1 MNSAKSITVHS
12 HEISE
17 AKDLLAL
24 LPTSTSMAWVRGG
37 DGLVGWG
44 EFDRLEVTGSD
55 RFEQIRIWWRERC
68 AHFSIQ
74 DQVKKFGT
82 GPILMVS
89 GSFEAD
95 EPSVAIIP
103 EVVVGQRNGR
113 TWLTWFGEEAA
124 PNFLKPEVVE
134 APLNLS
140 WVGGAIS
147 PTQWEANVDKAL
159 ARIHSGE
166 ISKVVLARDL
176 VAQSD
181 LPFDTRHV
189 MRKLSEKYGST
200 WIFAVDNLVGATPE
214 LLVRLNKGLI
224 TSRILAG
231 TIQRTGDDERDLAL
245 AASLARSSKDLE
257 EHEYAV
263 ESVAQTLAPF
273 CSSTNVPETPFVLH
287 LSNVMHL
294 ATDVTGVLTDSLAPA
309 DLFTVVRELHP
320 SAAVCGTPRPAAQKA
335 IREIE
340 QMSRG
345 RYAGPV
351 GWVDSKGE
359 GEIGIAL
366 RCAQINSKNPRE
378 IRLFAGCGIVQGS
391 DPAKEYG
398 ESQAK
403 LLPIREALETH

>member
-1 MNSAKSITVHS
+1 MNSPSVRTIEVSDAQN
-12 HEISE
+12 
-17 AKDLLAL
+17 LLSL
-24 LPTSTSMAWVRGG
+24 LPDSESLAWVRGG

-44 EFDRLEVTGSD
+44 EFDRLEVVGAD
-55 RFEQIRIWWRERC
+55 RFEKIRLWWREHC
-68 AHFSIQ
+68 AHFTIH
-74 DQVKKFGT
+74 DEVKKFGT
-82 GPILMVS
+82 GPLLFLS
-89 GSFEAD
+89 GTFDAD
-95 EPSVAIIP
+95 EVSVAIIP
-103 EVVVGQRNGR
+103 KVIVGQRNGR
-113 TWLTWFGEEAA
+113 TWVTWIGEANAPELTPAA
-124 PNFLKPEVVE
+124 QPE

-147 PTQWEANVDKAL
+147 PAQWEINVGKAL
-159 ARIHSGE
+159 AKIYSGE

-181 LPFDTRHV
+181 LPFDARHI
-189 MRKLSEKYGST
+189 MNKLAENYSST
-200 WIFAVDNLVGATPE
+200 WIFSVANLVGATPE
-214 LLVRLNKGLI
+214 LLVRLNKGLV

-231 TIQRTGDDERDLAL
+231 TIQRTGDDQRDLAL

-263 ESVAQTLAPF
+263 DSVAQTLAPF

-320 SAAVCGTPRPAAQKA
+320 SAAVCGTPRPAAQRVIKEVEA
-335 IREIE
+335 
-340 QMSRG
+340 MSRG

-351 GWVDSKGE
+351 GWIDSKGE

-366 RCAQINSKNPRE
+366 RCAQINSTNPRE

-391 DPAKEYG
+391 DPAKEYA

-403 LLPIREALETH
+403 LLPIREALESA

>member
-1 MNSAKSITVHS
+1 MNSTKSVAVHS

-17 AKDLLAL
+17 AKDLLSL
-24 LPTSTSMAWVRGG
+24 LPNSDSMAWVRGG

-55 RFEQIRIWWRERC
+55 RFEQIRIWWREHC
-68 AHFSIQ
+68 AHFRVH

-82 GPILMVS
+82 GPILVLS
-89 GSFEAD
+89 GSFDAD

-103 EVVVGQRNGR
+103 KVVVGQRNGR
-113 TWLTWFGEEAA
+113 TWITWFGDEATPTFA
-124 PNFLKPEVVE
+124 KPDVIE

-147 PTQWEANVDKAL
+147 PSQWEANVDKAL

-176 VAQSD
+176 IAQSD
-181 LPFDTRHV
+181 MPFDARHI
-189 MRKLSEKYGST
+189 MRKLSEKYGAT

-214 LLVRLNKGLI
+214 LLVRLNKGLV

-287 LSNVMHL
+287 LTNVMHL

-335 IREIE
+335 IKEIE

-351 GWVDSKGE
+351 GWIDSNGE

-366 RCAQINSKNPRE
+366 RCAQINPINPRE

-391 DPAKEYG
+391 DPQKEYG

-403 LLPIREALETH
+403 LLPIREALETQ

>member
-1 MNSAKSITVHS
+1 MNSPSVRTIEVSDAQ
-12 HEISE
+12 
-17 AKDLLAL
+17 DLLSL
-24 LPTSTSMAWVRGG
+24 LPDSESLAWVRGG

-44 EFDRLEVTGSD
+44 EFDRLEVVGAD
-55 RFEQIRIWWRERC
+55 RFEKIRLWWREHC
-68 AHFSIQ
+68 AHFTIH
-74 DQVKKFGT
+74 DEVKKFGT
-82 GPILMVS
+82 GPLLFLS
-89 GSFEAD
+89 GTFDAD
-95 EPSVAIIP
+95 EVSVAIIP
-103 EVVVGQRNGR
+103 KVIVGQRNGR
-113 TWLTWFGEEAA
+113 TWVTWIGEASAPELTPAA
-124 PNFLKPEVVE
+124 QPE

-147 PTQWEANVDKAL
+147 PSQWEINVGKAL
-159 ARIHSGE
+159 AKIYSGE

-181 LPFDTRHV
+181 LPFDARHI
-189 MRKLSEKYGST
+189 MNKLAENYSST
-200 WIFAVDNLVGATPE
+200 WIFSVANLVGATPE
-214 LLVRLNKGLI
+214 LLVRLNKGLV

-231 TIQRTGDDERDLAL
+231 TIQRTGDDQRDLAL

-263 ESVAQTLAPF
+263 DSVAQTLAPF

-320 SAAVCGTPRPAAQKA
+320 SAAVCGTPRPAAQRVIKEVEA
-335 IREIE
+335 
-340 QMSRG
+340 MSRG

-351 GWVDSKGE
+351 GWIDSKGE

-366 RCAQINSKNPRE
+366 RCAQINSTNPRE

-391 DPAKEYG
+391 DPAKEYA

-403 LLPIREALETH
+403 LLPIREALESA

>member
-1 MNSAKSITVHS
+1 MISTSVHTREVS
-12 HEISE
+12 D
-17 AKDLLAL
+17 AQNLLSL
-24 LPTSTSMAWVRGG
+24 LPDSSSLAWVRGG
-37 DGLVGWG
+37 DGLIGWG
-44 EFDRLEVTGSD
+44 ESDRITVKGSD
-55 RFEQIRIWWRERC
+55 RFERLRMWWRERC
-68 AHFSIQ
+68 AHFTVH
-74 DQVKKFGT
+74 DEVKKFGT
-82 GPILMVS
+82 GPILFLS
-89 GSFEAD
+89 GSFDAE
-95 EPSVAIIP
+95 EESVAIIP
-103 EVVVGQRNGR
+103 QVVVGQRNGR
-113 TWLTWFGEEAA
+113 TWITWIGEESQ
-124 PNFLKPEVVE
+124 PNLPSPTHPE

-147 PTQWEANVDKAL
+147 PSQWEINVGKAL

-181 LPFDTRHV
+181 LAFDSRHI
-189 MRKLSEKYGST
+189 MQKLSEKYSST
-200 WIFAVDNLVGATPE
+200 WIFSIANLVGATPE
-214 LLVRLNKGLI
+214 LLVRLNKGLV

-263 ESVAQTLAPF
+263 ESVAQMLAPF

-287 LSNVMHL
+287 LTNVMHL

-335 IREIE
+335 IKEFE
-340 QMSRG
+340 AMSRG

-351 GWVDSKGE
+351 GWIDAKGE
-359 GEIGIAL
+359 GELGIAL
-366 RCAQINSKNPRE
+366 RCAQINLDNPRE

-391 DPAKEYG
+391 DPTKEYA

-403 LLPIREALETH
+403 LLPIREALESQ

>member
-1 MNSAKSITVHS
+1 MNSALSVTVHS
-12 HEISE
+12 REISE
-17 AKDLLAL
+17 AKDLLSL
-24 LPTSTSMAWVRGG
+24 LPDSHSLAWVRGG
-37 DGLVGWG
+37 DGVVGWG
-44 EFDRLEVTGSD
+44 AFDRLEVTGSD
-55 RFEQIRIWWRERC
+55 RFEQIRLWWREKC
-68 AHFSIQ
+68 AHFRVH

-82 GPILMVS
+82 GPLLFLS
-89 GSFEAD
+89 GAFDSD
-95 EPSVAIIP
+95 EISIAIIP
-103 EVVVGQRNGR
+103 KIVVGQRNGR
-113 TWLTWFGEEAA
+113 TWITWFGDEEVPAF
-124 PNFLKPEVVE
+124 PKSESIQ

-147 PTQWEANVDKAL
+147 PSQWEANVNKAL

-176 VAQSD
+176 IAQSD
-181 LPFDTRHV
+181 LPFDSRHI
-189 MRKLSEKYGST
+189 MHKLREKYGST
-200 WIFAVDNLVGATPE
+200 WIFSIDNLVGATPE
-214 LLVRLNKGLI
+214 LLVRLNKGLV

-231 TIQRTGDDERDLAL
+231 TIQRTGNDERDLAL

-335 IREIE
+335 IKEIE
-340 QMSRG
+340 EMSRG

-366 RCAQINSKNPRE
+366 RCAQIASKNPRE

-403 LLPIREALETH
+403 LLPIREALETQ

>member
-1 MNSAKSITVHS
+1 MNSPSVHTIEVS
-12 HEISE
+12 D
-17 AKDLLAL
+17 AQNLLSL
-24 LPTSTSMAWVRGG
+24 LPDSQSLAWVRGG

-44 EFDRLEVTGSD
+44 EFDRLEVVGAD
-55 RFEQIRIWWRERC
+55 RFEKIRLWWREHC
-68 AHFSIQ
+68 AHFTIH
-74 DQVKKFGT
+74 DEVKKFGT
-82 GPILMVS
+82 GPLLFLS
-89 GSFEAD
+89 GTFDAD
-95 EPSVAIIP
+95 EISVAIIP
-103 EVVVGQRNGR
+103 KVIVGQRNGR
-113 TWLTWFGEEAA
+113 TWVTWIGEASAPELTPAA
-124 PNFLKPEVVE
+124 QPE

-147 PTQWEANVDKAL
+147 PSQWEINVGKAL
-159 ARIHSGE
+159 AKIYSGE

-181 LPFDTRHV
+181 LPFDARHI
-189 MRKLSEKYGST
+189 MNKLAENYSST
-200 WIFAVDNLVGATPE
+200 WIFSVANLVGATPE
-214 LLVRLNKGLI
+214 LLVRLNKGLV

-231 TIQRTGDDERDLAL
+231 TIQRTGDDQRDLAL

-263 ESVAQTLAPF
+263 DSVAQTLAPF

-320 SAAVCGTPRPAAQKA
+320 SAAVCGTPRPAAQRVIKEVEA
-335 IREIE
+335 
-340 QMSRG
+340 MSRG

-351 GWVDSKGE
+351 GWIDSKGE

-366 RCAQINSKNPRE
+366 RCAQINSTNPRE

-391 DPAKEYG
+391 DPAKEYA

-403 LLPIREALETH
+403 LLPIREALESA

>member
-1 MNSAKSITVHS
+1 MNSPSVRTIEVSDAQ
-12 HEISE
+12 
-17 AKDLLAL
+17 DLLSL
-24 LPTSTSMAWVRGG
+24 LPDSESLAWVRGG

-44 EFDRLEVTGSD
+44 EFDRLEVVGAD
-55 RFEQIRIWWRERC
+55 RFEKFRLWWREHC
-68 AHFSIQ
+68 AHFTIH
-74 DQVKKFGT
+74 DEVKKFGT
-82 GPILMVS
+82 GPLLFLS
-89 GSFEAD
+89 GTFDAD
-95 EPSVAIIP
+95 EVSVAIIP
-103 EVVVGQRNGR
+103 KVIVGQRNGR
-113 TWLTWFGEEAA
+113 TWVTWIGEASAPELTPTAQ
-124 PNFLKPEVVE
+124 PE

-147 PTQWEANVDKAL
+147 PAQWEINVGKAL
-159 ARIHSGE
+159 AKINSGE

-181 LPFDTRHV
+181 LPFDARHI
-189 MRKLSEKYGST
+189 MNKLAENYSST
-200 WIFAVDNLVGATPE
+200 WIFSVANLVGATPE
-214 LLVRLNKGLI
+214 LLVRLNKGLV

-231 TIQRTGDDERDLAL
+231 TIQRTGDDQRDLAL

-263 ESVAQTLAPF
+263 DSVAQTLAPF

-320 SAAVCGTPRPAAQKA
+320 SAAVCGTPRPAAQRVIKEVEA
-335 IREIE
+335 
-340 QMSRG
+340 MSRG

-351 GWVDSKGE
+351 GWIDSKGE

-366 RCAQINSKNPRE
+366 RCAQINSTNPRE

-391 DPAKEYG
+391 DPAKEYA

-403 LLPIREALETH
+403 LLPIREALESA

>member
-1 MNSAKSITVHS
+1 MNSPSVRTIEVSDAQN
-12 HEISE
+12 
-17 AKDLLAL
+17 LLSL
-24 LPTSTSMAWVRGG
+24 LPDSQSLAWVRGG

-44 EFDRLEVTGSD
+44 EFDRLEVVGAD
-55 RFEQIRIWWRERC
+55 RFEKIRLWWREHC
-68 AHFSIQ
+68 AHFTIH
-74 DQVKKFGT
+74 DEVKKFGT
-82 GPILMVS
+82 GPLLFLS
-89 GSFEAD
+89 GTFDAD
-95 EPSVAIIP
+95 EVSVAIIP
-103 EVVVGQRNGR
+103 RVIVGQRNGR
-113 TWLTWFGEEAA
+113 TWVTWIGEANAPELTPAA
-124 PNFLKPEVVE
+124 QPE

-147 PTQWEANVDKAL
+147 PAQWEINVGKAL
-159 ARIHSGE
+159 AKIYGGE

-181 LPFDTRHV
+181 LPFDARHI
-189 MRKLSEKYGST
+189 MNKLAENYSST
-200 WIFAVDNLVGATPE
+200 WIFSVANLVGATPE
-214 LLVRLNKGLI
+214 LLVRLNKGLV

-231 TIQRTGDDERDLAL
+231 TIQRTGDDQRDLAL

-263 ESVAQTLAPF
+263 DSVAQTLAPF

-320 SAAVCGTPRPAAQKA
+320 SAAVCGTPRPTAQRVIKEVEA
-335 IREIE
+335 
-340 QMSRG
+340 MSRG

-351 GWVDSKGE
+351 GWIDSKGE

-366 RCAQINSKNPRE
+366 RCAQINSTNPRE
-378 IRLFAGCGIVQGS
+378 IRLFAGCGIVQSS
-391 DPAKEYG
+391 DPAKEYA

-403 LLPIREALETH
+403 LLPIREALESA

>member
-1 MNSAKSITVHS
+1 MNSPSVRTIEVSDAQN
-12 HEISE
+12 
-17 AKDLLAL
+17 LLSL
-24 LPTSTSMAWVRGG
+24 LPDSQSLAWVRGG

-44 EFDRLEVTGSD
+44 EFDRLEVVGAD
-55 RFEQIRIWWRERC
+55 RFEKIRLWWREHC
-68 AHFSIQ
+68 AHFTIH
-74 DQVKKFGT
+74 DEVKKFGT
-82 GPILMVS
+82 GPLLFLS
-89 GSFEAD
+89 GTFDAD
-95 EPSVAIIP
+95 EVSVAIIP
-103 EVVVGQRNGR
+103 KVIVGQRNGR
-113 TWLTWFGEEAA
+113 TWVTWIGEASAPELTPAA
-124 PNFLKPEVVE
+124 QPE

-147 PTQWEANVDKAL
+147 PSQWEINVGKAL
-159 ARIHSGE
+159 AKIYSGE

-181 LPFDTRHV
+181 LPFDARHI
-189 MRKLSEKYGST
+189 MNKLAENYSST
-200 WIFAVDNLVGATPE
+200 WIFSVANLVGATPE
-214 LLVRLNKGLI
+214 LLVRLNKGLV

-231 TIQRTGDDERDLAL
+231 TIQRTGDDQRDLAL

-263 ESVAQTLAPF
+263 DSVAQTLAPF

-320 SAAVCGTPRPAAQKA
+320 SAAVCGTPRPAAQRA
-335 IREIE
+335 IKEVE
-340 QMSRG
+340 AMSRG

-351 GWVDSKGE
+351 GWIDSKGE

-366 RCAQINSKNPRE
+366 RCAQINSTNPRE

-391 DPAKEYG
+391 DPAKEYA

-403 LLPIREALETH
+403 LLPIREALESA

>member
-1 MNSAKSITVHS
+1 MNSPSVRTIEVSDAQ
-12 HEISE
+12 
-17 AKDLLAL
+17 DLLSL
-24 LPTSTSMAWVRGG
+24 LPDSESLAWVRGG

-44 EFDRLEVTGSD
+44 EFDRLEVVGAD
-55 RFEQIRIWWRERC
+55 RFEKIRLWWREHC
-68 AHFSIQ
+68 AHFTIH
-74 DQVKKFGT
+74 DEVKKFGT
-82 GPILMVS
+82 GPLLFLS
-89 GSFEAD
+89 GTFDAD
-95 EPSVAIIP
+95 EVSVAIIP
-103 EVVVGQRNGR
+103 KVIVGQRNGR
-113 TWLTWFGEEAA
+113 TWVTWIGEANAPELTPAA
-124 PNFLKPEVVE
+124 QPE

-147 PTQWEANVDKAL
+147 PAQWEINVGKAL
-159 ARIHSGE
+159 AKIYSGE

-181 LPFDTRHV
+181 LPFDARHI
-189 MRKLSEKYGST
+189 MNKLAENYSST
-200 WIFAVDNLVGATPE
+200 WIFSVANLVGATPE
-214 LLVRLNKGLI
+214 LLVRLNKGLV

-231 TIQRTGDDERDLAL
+231 TIQRTGDDQRDLAL

-263 ESVAQTLAPF
+263 DSVAQTLAPF

-320 SAAVCGTPRPAAQKA
+320 SAAVCGTPRPAAQRVIKEVEA
-335 IREIE
+335 
-340 QMSRG
+340 MSRG

-351 GWVDSKGE
+351 GWIDSKGE

-366 RCAQINSKNPRE
+366 RCAQINSTNPRE

-391 DPAKEYG
+391 DPAKEYA

-403 LLPIREALETH
+403 LLPIREALESS

>member
-1 MNSAKSITVHS
+1 MNSPSVHTIEVS
-12 HEISE
+12 D
-17 AKDLLAL
+17 AQNLLSL
-24 LPTSTSMAWVRGG
+24 LPDSQSLAWVRGG

-44 EFDRLEVTGSD
+44 EFDRLEVVGAD
-55 RFEQIRIWWRERC
+55 RFEKIRLWWREHC
-68 AHFSIQ
+68 AHFTIH
-74 DQVKKFGT
+74 DEVKKFGT
-82 GPILMVS
+82 GPLLFLS
-89 GSFEAD
+89 GTFDAD
-95 EPSVAIIP
+95 EVSVAIIP
-103 EVVVGQRNGR
+103 KVIVGQRNGR
-113 TWLTWFGEEAA
+113 TWVTWIGEASAPELTPAA
-124 PNFLKPEVVE
+124 QPE

-147 PTQWEANVDKAL
+147 PSQWEINVGKAL
-159 ARIHSGE
+159 AKIYSGE

-181 LPFDTRHV
+181 LPFDARHI
-189 MRKLSEKYGST
+189 MNKLAENYSST
-200 WIFAVDNLVGATPE
+200 WIFSVANLVGATPE
-214 LLVRLNKGLI
+214 LLVRLNKGLV

-231 TIQRTGDDERDLAL
+231 TIQRTGDDQRDLAL

-263 ESVAQTLAPF
+263 DSVAQTLAPF

-320 SAAVCGTPRPAAQKA
+320 SAAVCGTPRPAAQRVIKEVEA
-335 IREIE
+335 
-340 QMSRG
+340 MSRG

-351 GWVDSKGE
+351 GWIDSKGE

-366 RCAQINSKNPRE
+366 RCAQINSTNPRE

-391 DPAKEYG
+391 DPAKEYA

-403 LLPIREALETH
+403 LLPIREALESA

>member
-1 MNSAKSITVHS
+1 MNSPSVHTIEVS
-12 HEISE
+12 D
-17 AKDLLAL
+17 AQNLLSL
-24 LPTSTSMAWVRGG
+24 LPDSQSLAWIRGG

-44 EFDRLEVTGSD
+44 EFDRLEVVGAD
-55 RFEQIRIWWRERC
+55 RFEKIRLWWREHC
-68 AHFSIQ
+68 AHFTIH
-74 DQVKKFGT
+74 DEVKKFGT
-82 GPILMVS
+82 GPLLFLS
-89 GSFEAD
+89 GTFDAD
-95 EPSVAIIP
+95 EISVAIIP
-103 EVVVGQRNGR
+103 KVIVGQRNGR
-113 TWLTWFGEEAA
+113 TWVTWIGEASAPELTPAA
-124 PNFLKPEVVE
+124 QPE

-147 PTQWEANVDKAL
+147 PSQWEINVGKAL
-159 ARIHSGE
+159 AKIYSGE

-181 LPFDTRHV
+181 LPFDARHI
-189 MRKLSEKYGST
+189 MNKLAENYSST
-200 WIFAVDNLVGATPE
+200 WIFSVANLVGATPE
-214 LLVRLNKGLI
+214 LLVRLNKGLV

-231 TIQRTGDDERDLAL
+231 TIQRTGDDQRDLAL

-263 ESVAQTLAPF
+263 DSVAQTLAPF

-320 SAAVCGTPRPAAQKA
+320 SAAVCGTPRPAAQRVIKEVEA
-335 IREIE
+335 
-340 QMSRG
+340 MSRG

-351 GWVDSKGE
+351 GWIDSKGE

-366 RCAQINSKNPRE
+366 RCAQINSTNPRE

-391 DPAKEYG
+391 DPAKEYA

-403 LLPIREALETH
+403 LLPIREALESA

>member
-1 MNSAKSITVHS
+1 MNSPSVRTIEVSDAQN
-12 HEISE
+12 
-17 AKDLLAL
+17 LLSL
-24 LPTSTSMAWVRGG
+24 LPDSQSLAWVRGG

-44 EFDRLEVTGSD
+44 EFDRLEVVGAD
-55 RFEQIRIWWRERC
+55 RFEKIRLWWREHC
-68 AHFSIQ
+68 AHFTIH
-74 DQVKKFGT
+74 DEVKKFGT
-82 GPILMVS
+82 GPLLFLS
-89 GSFEAD
+89 GTFDAD
-95 EPSVAIIP
+95 EVSVAIIP
-103 EVVVGQRNGR
+103 RVTVGQRNGR
-113 TWLTWFGEEAA
+113 TWVTWIGEANAPELTPAA
-124 PNFLKPEVVE
+124 QPE

-147 PTQWEANVDKAL
+147 PAQWEINVGKAL
-159 ARIHSGE
+159 AKIYGGE

-181 LPFDTRHV
+181 LPFDARHI
-189 MRKLSEKYGST
+189 MNKLAESYSST
-200 WIFAVDNLVGATPE
+200 WIFSVANLVGATPE
-214 LLVRLNKGLI
+214 LLVRLNKGLV

-231 TIQRTGDDERDLAL
+231 TIQRTGDDQRDLAL

-263 ESVAQTLAPF
+263 DSVAQTLAPF

-320 SAAVCGTPRPAAQKA
+320 SAAVCGTPRPTAQRVIKEVEA
-335 IREIE
+335 
-340 QMSRG
+340 MSRG

-351 GWVDSKGE
+351 GWIDSKGE

-366 RCAQINSKNPRE
+366 RCAQINSTNPRE

-391 DPAKEYG
+391 DPAREYA

-403 LLPIREALETH
+403 LLPIREALESA

>member
-1 MNSAKSITVHS
+1 MNSPSVHTIEVS
-12 HEISE
+12 D
-17 AKDLLAL
+17 AQNLLSL
-24 LPTSTSMAWVRGG
+24 LPDSQSLAWVRGG

-44 EFDRLEVTGSD
+44 EFDRLEVVGAD
-55 RFEQIRIWWRERC
+55 RFEKIRLWWREHC
-68 AHFSIQ
+68 AHFTIH
-74 DQVKKFGT
+74 DEVKKFGT
-82 GPILMVS
+82 GPLLFLS
-89 GSFEAD
+89 GTFDAD
-95 EPSVAIIP
+95 EISVAIIP
-103 EVVVGQRNGR
+103 KVIVGQRNGR
-113 TWLTWFGEEAA
+113 TWVTWIGEASAPELTPAA
-124 PNFLKPEVVE
+124 QPE

-147 PTQWEANVDKAL
+147 PSQWEINVGKAL
-159 ARIHSGE
+159 AKIYSGE

-181 LPFDTRHV
+181 LPFDTRHI
-189 MRKLSEKYGST
+189 MNKLAENYSST
-200 WIFAVDNLVGATPE
+200 WIFSVANLVGATPE
-214 LLVRLNKGLI
+214 LLVRLNKGLV

-231 TIQRTGDDERDLAL
+231 TIQRTGDDQRDLAL

-263 ESVAQTLAPF
+263 DSVAQTLAPF

-320 SAAVCGTPRPAAQKA
+320 SAAVCGTPRPAAQRVIKEVEA
-335 IREIE
+335 
-340 QMSRG
+340 MSRG

-351 GWVDSKGE
+351 GWIDSKGE

-366 RCAQINSKNPRE
+366 RCAQINSTNPRE

-391 DPAKEYG
+391 DPAKEYA

-403 LLPIREALETH
+403 LLPIREALESA

>member
-1 MNSAKSITVHS
+1 MNSQDLISVHS
-12 HEISE
+12 HEIS
-17 AKDLLAL
+17 DSQNLLAL
-24 LPTSTSMAWVRGG
+24 LPSSDSLAWIRGG

-44 EFDRLEVTGSD
+44 EFKRLEVTGND
-55 RFEQIRIWWRERC
+55 RFEQIRLWWREHC
-68 AHFSIQ
+68 AHFTVQ
-74 DQVKKFGT
+74 DQVKKFGS
-82 GPILMVS
+82 GPVLFIS
-89 GSFEAD
+89 GSFDSD
-95 EPSVAIIP
+95 EKSVAIIP
-103 EVVVGQRNGR
+103 QVVVGQRNGR
-113 TWLTWFGEEAA
+113 TWLTWFGESPA
-124 PNFLKPEVVE
+124 PTLKVE
-134 APLNLS
+134 NSSIAPLNLS
-140 WVGGAIS
+140 WMSGSIS
-147 PTQWEANVDKAL
+147 PAQWEINVGKAL
-159 ARIHSGE
+159 AKIHNGE

-176 VAQSD
+176 LAQSD
-181 LPFDTRHV
+181 VPFDSRHI
-189 MRKLSEKYGST
+189 MAKLSEKYGST
-200 WIFAVDNLVGATPE
+200 WIFSVDNLVGATPE
-214 LLVRLNKGLI
+214 LLVRLNKGLV

-287 LSNVMHL
+287 LTNVMHL

-320 SAAVCGTPRPAAQKA
+320 SAAVCGTPRPAAQKV
-335 IREIE
+335 IKEIE
-340 QMSRG
+340 LMSRG

-351 GWVDSKGE
+351 GWIDSKGE

-366 RCAQINSKNPRE
+366 RCAQINSANPRE

-391 DPAKEYG
+391 DPAKEYA

-403 LLPIREALETH
+403 LLPIREALESH

>member
-1 MNSAKSITVHS
+1 MNSPSVRTIEVSDAQ
-12 HEISE
+12 
-17 AKDLLAL
+17 DLLSL
-24 LPTSTSMAWVRGG
+24 LPDSESLAWVRGG

-44 EFDRLEVTGSD
+44 EFDRLEVVGAD
-55 RFEQIRIWWRERC
+55 RFEKIRLWWREHC
-68 AHFSIQ
+68 ARFTIH
-74 DQVKKFGT
+74 DEVKKFGT
-82 GPILMVS
+82 GPLLFLS
-89 GSFEAD
+89 GTFDAD
-95 EPSVAIIP
+95 EISVAIIP
-103 EVVVGQRNGR
+103 KVIVGQRNGR
-113 TWLTWFGEEAA
+113 TWVTWIGEASAPELTPAA
-124 PNFLKPEVVE
+124 QPE

-147 PTQWEANVDKAL
+147 PSQWEINVGKAL
-159 ARIHSGE
+159 AKIYSGE

-181 LPFDTRHV
+181 LPFDARHI
-189 MRKLSEKYGST
+189 MNKLAENYSST
-200 WIFAVDNLVGATPE
+200 WIFSVANLVGATPE
-214 LLVRLNKGLI
+214 LLVRLNKGLV

-231 TIQRTGDDERDLAL
+231 TIQRTGDDQRDLAL

-263 ESVAQTLAPF
+263 DSVAQTLAPF

-320 SAAVCGTPRPAAQKA
+320 SAAVCGTPRPAAQRVIKEVEA
-335 IREIE
+335 
-340 QMSRG
+340 MSRG

-351 GWVDSKGE
+351 GWIDSIGE

-366 RCAQINSKNPRE
+366 RCAQINSTNPRE

-391 DPAKEYG
+391 DPAKEYA

-403 LLPIREALETH
+403 LLPIREALESA

>member
-1 MNSAKSITVHS
+1 MNSPSVHTIEVS
-12 HEISE
+12 D
-17 AKDLLAL
+17 AQNLLSL
-24 LPTSTSMAWVRGG
+24 LPDSQSLAWIRGG

-44 EFDRLEVTGSD
+44 EFDRLEVVGAD
-55 RFEQIRIWWRERC
+55 RFEKIRLWWREHC
-68 AHFSIQ
+68 ARFTIH
-74 DQVKKFGT
+74 DEVKKFGT
-82 GPILMVS
+82 GPLLFLS
-89 GSFEAD
+89 GTFDAD
-95 EPSVAIIP
+95 EISVAIIP
-103 EVVVGQRNGR
+103 KVIVGQRNGR
-113 TWLTWFGEEAA
+113 TWVTWIGEASAPELTPAA
-124 PNFLKPEVVE
+124 QPE

-147 PTQWEANVDKAL
+147 PSQWEINVGKAL
-159 ARIHSGE
+159 AKIYSGE

-181 LPFDTRHV
+181 LPFDARHI
-189 MRKLSEKYGST
+189 MNKLAENYSST
-200 WIFAVDNLVGATPE
+200 WIFSVANLVGATPE
-214 LLVRLNKGLI
+214 LLVRLNKGLV

-231 TIQRTGDDERDLAL
+231 TIQRTGDDQRDLAL

-263 ESVAQTLAPF
+263 DSVAQTLAPF

-320 SAAVCGTPRPAAQKA
+320 SAAVCGTPRPAAQRVIKEVEA
-335 IREIE
+335 
-340 QMSRG
+340 MSRG

-351 GWVDSKGE
+351 GWIDSKGE

-366 RCAQINSKNPRE
+366 RCAQINSTNPRE

-391 DPAKEYG
+391 DPAKEYA

-403 LLPIREALETH
+403 LLPIREALESA

>member
-1 MNSAKSITVHS
+1 MSSSKSLAVHT
-12 HEISE
+12 HEVGESKE
-17 AKDLLAL
+17 LLAL
-24 LPTSTSMAWVRGG
+24 LPDSNGLAWVRGG

-44 EFDRLEVTGSD
+44 ELDRLEVFGSD
-55 RFEQIRIWWRERC
+55 RFEQIRLWWRERC
-68 AHFSIQ
+68 AHLTVQ

-82 GPILMVS
+82 GPVLFIS
-89 GSFEAD
+89 GSFDSDEA
-95 EPSVAIIP
+95 SIAIIP

-113 TWLTWFGEEAA
+113 TWITWFGDESA
-124 PNFLKPEVVE
+124 PSLSTRQSSE

-140 WVGGAIS
+140 WIGGAIS
-147 PTQWEANVDKAL
+147 PAQWEINVGKAL
-159 ARIHSGE
+159 AKIHNGE

-176 VAQSD
+176 LALSD
-181 LPFDTRHV
+181 LPFDSRHI
-189 MRKLSEKYGST
+189 MKKLSEKYAST
-200 WIFAVDNLVGATPE
+200 WIFSVANLVGATPE
-214 LLVRLNKGLI
+214 LLVRLNKGLV

-231 TIQRTGDDERDLAL
+231 TIQRTGNDERDLAL

-287 LSNVMHL
+287 LTNVMHL

-309 DLFTVVRELHP
+309 DLFTVIRELHP

-335 IREIE
+335 IKEIE

-351 GWVDSKGE
+351 GWIDSKGE

-366 RCAQINSKNPRE
+366 RCAQINSTNPRE

-391 DPAKEYG
+391 DPAKEYA

-403 LLPIREALETH
+403 LLPIREALETQ

>member
-1 MNSAKSITVHS
+1 MNPGKSISVHS
-12 HEISE
+12 QEIGES
-17 AKDLLAL
+17 KDLLAL
-24 LPTSTSMAWVRGG
+24 LPDTSALAWVRGG
-37 DGLVGWG
+37 DGVIGWG
-44 EFDRLEVTGSD
+44 EFDRLEVSGND
-55 RFEQIRIWWRERC
+55 RFEQIRIWWREHC
-68 AHFSIQ
+68 AHFSIH
-74 DQVKKFGT
+74 DQVKKFGS
-82 GPILMVS
+82 GPVLFLS
-89 GSFEAD
+89 GAFDSS

-103 EVVVGQRNGR
+103 QIVIGQRNGR
-113 TWLTWFGEEAA
+113 TWITWFGEKTQPAL
-124 PNFLKPEVVE
+124 PVPDPIE

-140 WVGGAIS
+140 WIGGAIS
-147 PTQWEANVDKAL
+147 PAQWEINVGKAL
-159 ARIHSGE
+159 AKIYNGE

-176 VAQSD
+176 IAHSD
-181 LPFDTRHV
+181 LPFDNRHV
-189 MRKLSEKYGST
+189 MHKLQEKYGST
-200 WIFAVDNLVGATPE
+200 WIFSVDNLVGATPE

-263 ESVAQTLAPF
+263 ESVAQMLAPF

-287 LSNVMHL
+287 LTNVMHL

-335 IREIE
+335 IKEIE
-340 QMSRG
+340 AMSRS

-351 GWVDSKGE
+351 GWIDSKGE

-366 RCAQINSKNPRE
+366 RCAEINSDNPRE

-391 DPAKEYG
+391 DPTKEYA

-403 LLPIREALETH
+403 LLPMREALETR

>member
-1 MNSAKSITVHS
+1 MNSPSVRTIEVSDAQN
-12 HEISE
+12 
-17 AKDLLAL
+17 LLSL
-24 LPTSTSMAWVRGG
+24 LPDSESLAWVRGG

-44 EFDRLEVTGSD
+44 EFDRLEVVGAD
-55 RFEQIRIWWRERC
+55 RFEKIRLWWREHC
-68 AHFSIQ
+68 AHFTIH
-74 DQVKKFGT
+74 DEVKKFGT
-82 GPILMVS
+82 GPLLFLS
-89 GSFEAD
+89 GTFDAE
-95 EPSVAIIP
+95 EVSVAIIP
-103 EVVVGQRNGR
+103 KVIVGQRNGR
-113 TWLTWFGEEAA
+113 TWVTWIGEANAPELTPAA
-124 PNFLKPEVVE
+124 QPE

-147 PTQWEANVDKAL
+147 PAQWEINVGKAL
-159 ARIHSGE
+159 AKIYSGE

-181 LPFDTRHV
+181 LPFDARHI
-189 MRKLSEKYGST
+189 MNKLAENYSST
-200 WIFAVDNLVGATPE
+200 WIFSVANLVGATPE
-214 LLVRLNKGLI
+214 LLVRLNKGLV

-231 TIQRTGDDERDLAL
+231 TIQRTGDDQRDLAL

-263 ESVAQTLAPF
+263 DSVAQTLAPF

-320 SAAVCGTPRPAAQKA
+320 SAAVCGTPRPAAQRVIKEVEA
-335 IREIE
+335 
-340 QMSRG
+340 MSRG

-351 GWVDSKGE
+351 GWIDSKGE

-366 RCAQINSKNPRE
+366 RCAQINSTNPRE

-391 DPAKEYG
+391 DPAKEYA

-403 LLPIREALETH
+403 LLPIREALESA

>member
-1 MNSAKSITVHS
+1 VNSPSVHTIEVS
-12 HEISE
+12 D
-17 AKDLLAL
+17 AQNLLSL
-24 LPTSTSMAWVRGG
+24 LPDSESLAWVRGG

-44 EFDRLEVTGSD
+44 EFDRLEVVGAD
-55 RFEQIRIWWRERC
+55 RFEKIRLWWREHC
-68 AHFSIQ
+68 AHFTIH
-74 DQVKKFGT
+74 DEVKKFGT
-82 GPILMVS
+82 GPLLFLS
-89 GSFEAD
+89 GTFDAD
-95 EPSVAIIP
+95 EVSVAIIP
-103 EVVVGQRNGR
+103 KVIVGQRNGR
-113 TWLTWFGEEAA
+113 TWVTWIGEANAPELTPAA
-124 PNFLKPEVVE
+124 QPE

-147 PTQWEANVDKAL
+147 PAQWEINVGKAL
-159 ARIHSGE
+159 AKIYSGE

-181 LPFDTRHV
+181 LPFDARHI
-189 MRKLSEKYGST
+189 MNKLAENYSST
-200 WIFAVDNLVGATPE
+200 WIFSVANLVGATPE
-214 LLVRLNKGLI
+214 LLVRLNKGLV

-231 TIQRTGDDERDLAL
+231 TIQRTGDDQRDLAL

-263 ESVAQTLAPF
+263 DSVAQTLAPF

-320 SAAVCGTPRPAAQKA
+320 SAAVCGTPRPAAQRVIKEVEA
-335 IREIE
+335 
-340 QMSRG
+340 MSRG

-351 GWVDSKGE
+351 GWIDSKGE

-366 RCAQINSKNPRE
+366 RCAQINSTNRRE

-391 DPAKEYG
+391 DPAKEYA

-403 LLPIREALETH
+403 LLPIREALESA

>member
-1 MNSAKSITVHS
+1 VNSPSVHTIEVS
-12 HEISE
+12 D
-17 AKDLLAL
+17 AQNLLSL
-24 LPTSTSMAWVRGG
+24 LPDSQSLAWVRGG

-44 EFDRLEVTGSD
+44 EFDRLEVVGAD
-55 RFEQIRIWWRERC
+55 RFEKIRLWWREHC
-68 AHFSIQ
+68 AHFTIH
-74 DQVKKFGT
+74 DEVKKFGT
-82 GPILMVS
+82 GPLLFLS
-89 GSFEAD
+89 GTFDAD
-95 EPSVAIIP
+95 EISVAIIP
-103 EVVVGQRNGR
+103 KVIVGQRNGR
-113 TWLTWFGEEAA
+113 TWVTWIGEVSAPELTPAA
-124 PNFLKPEVVE
+124 QPE

-147 PTQWEANVDKAL
+147 PSQWEINVGKAL
-159 ARIHSGE
+159 AKIYSGE

-181 LPFDTRHV
+181 LPFDARHI
-189 MRKLSEKYGST
+189 MNKLAENYSST
-200 WIFAVDNLVGATPE
+200 WIFTVANLVGATPE
-214 LLVRLNKGLI
+214 LLVRLNKGLV

-231 TIQRTGDDERDLAL
+231 TIQRTGDDQRDLAL

-263 ESVAQTLAPF
+263 DSVAQTLAPF

-320 SAAVCGTPRPAAQKA
+320 SAAVCGTPRPAAQRVIKEVEA
-335 IREIE
+335 
-340 QMSRG
+340 MSRG

-351 GWVDSKGE
+351 GWIDSKGE

-366 RCAQINSKNPRE
+366 RCAQINSTNPRE

-391 DPAKEYG
+391 DPAKEYA

-403 LLPIREALETH
+403 LLPIREALESA

>member
-1 MNSAKSITVHS
+1 MNSPSVHTIEVS
-12 HEISE
+12 D
-17 AKDLLAL
+17 AQNLLSL
-24 LPTSTSMAWVRGG
+24 LPDSQSLAWVRGG

-44 EFDRLEVTGSD
+44 EFDRLEVVGAD
-55 RFEQIRIWWRERC
+55 RFEKIRLWWREHC
-68 AHFSIQ
+68 AHFTIH
-74 DQVKKFGT
+74 DEVKKFGT
-82 GPILMVS
+82 GPLLFLS
-89 GSFEAD
+89 GTFDAD
-95 EPSVAIIP
+95 EISVAIIP
-103 EVVVGQRNGR
+103 KVIVGQRNGR
-113 TWLTWFGEEAA
+113 TWVTWIGEANAPELTPAA
-124 PNFLKPEVVE
+124 QPE

-147 PTQWEANVDKAL
+147 AAQWEINVGKAL
-159 ARIHSGE
+159 AKIYNGE

-181 LPFDTRHV
+181 LPFDARHI
-189 MRKLSEKYGST
+189 MNKLAENYSST
-200 WIFAVDNLVGATPE
+200 WIFSVANLVGATPE
-214 LLVRLNKGLI
+214 LLVRLNKGLV

-231 TIQRTGDDERDLAL
+231 TIQRTGDDQRDLAL

-263 ESVAQTLAPF
+263 DSVAQTLAPF

-320 SAAVCGTPRPAAQKA
+320 SAAVCGTPRPAAQRA
-335 IREIE
+335 IKEVE
-340 QMSRG
+340 AMSRG

-351 GWVDSKGE
+351 GWIDSKGE

-366 RCAQINSKNPRE
+366 RCAQINSTNPRE

-391 DPAKEYG
+391 DPAKEYA

-403 LLPIREALETH
+403 LLPIREALESA

>member
-1 MNSAKSITVHS
+1 MNSPLVHTIEVS
-12 HEISE
+12 D
-17 AKDLLAL
+17 AQNLLSL
-24 LPTSTSMAWVRGG
+24 LPDSQSLAWVRGG

-44 EFDRLEVTGSD
+44 EFDRLEVVGAD
-55 RFEQIRIWWRERC
+55 RFEKIRLWWREHC
-68 AHFSIQ
+68 AHFTIH
-74 DQVKKFGT
+74 DEVKKFGT
-82 GPILMVS
+82 GPLLFLS
-89 GSFEAD
+89 GTFDAD
-95 EPSVAIIP
+95 EISVAIIP
-103 EVVVGQRNGR
+103 KVIVGQRNGR
-113 TWLTWFGEEAA
+113 TWVTWIGEASAPELTPAA
-124 PNFLKPEVVE
+124 QPE

-147 PTQWEANVDKAL
+147 PSQWEINVGKAL
-159 ARIHSGE
+159 AKIYSGE

-181 LPFDTRHV
+181 LPFDARHI
-189 MRKLSEKYGST
+189 MNKLAENYSST
-200 WIFAVDNLVGATPE
+200 WIFTVANLVGATPE
-214 LLVRLNKGLI
+214 LLVRLNKGLV

-231 TIQRTGDDERDLAL
+231 TIQRTGDDQRDLAL

-263 ESVAQTLAPF
+263 DSVAQTLAPF

-320 SAAVCGTPRPAAQKA
+320 SAAVCGTPRPAAQRVIKEVEA
-335 IREIE
+335 
-340 QMSRG
+340 MSRG

-351 GWVDSKGE
+351 GWIDSKGE

-366 RCAQINSKNPRE
+366 RCAQINSTNPRE

-391 DPAKEYG
+391 DPAKEYA

-403 LLPIREALETH
+403 LLPIREALESA

>member
-1 MNSAKSITVHS
+1 MNSPSVRTIEVSDAQ
-12 HEISE
+12 
-17 AKDLLAL
+17 DLLSL
-24 LPTSTSMAWVRGG
+24 LPDSESLAWVRGG

-44 EFDRLEVTGSD
+44 EFDRLEVVGAD
-55 RFEQIRIWWRERC
+55 RFEKIRLWWREHC
-68 AHFSIQ
+68 AHFTIH
-74 DQVKKFGT
+74 DEVKKFGT
-82 GPILMVS
+82 GPLLFLS
-89 GSFEAD
+89 GTFDAD
-95 EPSVAIIP
+95 EVSVAIIP
-103 EVVVGQRNGR
+103 KVIVGQRNGR
-113 TWLTWFGEEAA
+113 TWVTWIGEANAPELTPAA
-124 PNFLKPEVVE
+124 QPE

-147 PTQWEANVDKAL
+147 PAQWEINVGKAL
-159 ARIHSGE
+159 AKIYSGE

-181 LPFDTRHV
+181 LPFDARHI
-189 MRKLSEKYGST
+189 MNKLAENYSST
-200 WIFAVDNLVGATPE
+200 WIFSVANLVGATPE
-214 LLVRLNKGLI
+214 LLVRLNKGLV

-231 TIQRTGDDERDLAL
+231 TIQRTGDDQRDLAL

-263 ESVAQTLAPF
+263 DSVAQTLAPF

-320 SAAVCGTPRPAAQKA
+320 SAAVCGTPRPAAQRVIKEVEA
-335 IREIE
+335 
-340 QMSRG
+340 MSRG

-351 GWVDSKGE
+351 GWIDSKGE

-366 RCAQINSKNPRE
+366 RCAQINSTNPGE

-391 DPAKEYG
+391 DPAKEYA

-403 LLPIREALETH
+403 LLPIREALESS

>member
-1 MNSAKSITVHS
+1 MNSPSVHTIEVS
-12 HEISE
+12 D
-17 AKDLLAL
+17 AQNLLSL
-24 LPTSTSMAWVRGG
+24 LPDSQSLAWIRGG

-44 EFDRLEVTGSD
+44 EFDRLEVVGAD
-55 RFEQIRIWWRERC
+55 RFEKFRLWWREHC
-68 AHFSIQ
+68 AHFTIH
-74 DQVKKFGT
+74 DEVKKFGT
-82 GPILMVS
+82 GPLLFLS
-89 GSFEAD
+89 GTFDAD
-95 EPSVAIIP
+95 EISVAIIP
-103 EVVVGQRNGR
+103 KVIVGQRNGR
-113 TWLTWFGEEAA
+113 TWVTWIGEASAPELTPAA
-124 PNFLKPEVVE
+124 QPE

-147 PTQWEANVDKAL
+147 PSQWEINVGKAL
-159 ARIHSGE
+159 AKIYSGE

-181 LPFDTRHV
+181 LPFDARHI
-189 MRKLSEKYGST
+189 MNKLAENYSST
-200 WIFAVDNLVGATPE
+200 WIFSVANLVGATPE
-214 LLVRLNKGLI
+214 LLVRLNKGLV

-231 TIQRTGDDERDLAL
+231 TIQRTGDDQRDLAL

-263 ESVAQTLAPF
+263 DSVAQTLAPF

-320 SAAVCGTPRPAAQKA
+320 SAAVCGTPRPAAQRVIKEVEA
-335 IREIE
+335 
-340 QMSRG
+340 MSRG

-351 GWVDSKGE
+351 GWIDSKGE

-366 RCAQINSKNPRE
+366 RCAQINSTNPRE

-391 DPAKEYG
+391 DPAKEYA

-403 LLPIREALETH
+403 LLPIREALESA

>member
-1 MNSAKSITVHS
+1 MNSPSVHTIEVS
-12 HEISE
+12 D
-17 AKDLLAL
+17 AQNLLSL
-24 LPTSTSMAWVRGG
+24 LPDSQSLAWIRGG

-44 EFDRLEVTGSD
+44 EFDRLEVVGAD
-55 RFEQIRIWWRERC
+55 RFEKIRLWWREHC
-68 AHFSIQ
+68 AHFTIH
-74 DQVKKFGT
+74 DEVKKFGT
-82 GPILMVS
+82 GPLLFLS
-89 GSFEAD
+89 GTFDAD
-95 EPSVAIIP
+95 EISVAIIP
-103 EVVVGQRNGR
+103 KVIVGQRNGR
-113 TWLTWFGEEAA
+113 TWVTWIGEANAPELTPAA
-124 PNFLKPEVVE
+124 QPE

-147 PTQWEANVDKAL
+147 PAQWEINVGKAL
-159 ARIHSGE
+159 AKIYSGE

-181 LPFDTRHV
+181 LPFDARHI
-189 MRKLSEKYGST
+189 MNKLAENYSST
-200 WIFAVDNLVGATPE
+200 WIFSVANLVGATPE
-214 LLVRLNKGLI
+214 LLVRLNKGLV

-231 TIQRTGDDERDLAL
+231 TIQRTGDDQRDLAL

-263 ESVAQTLAPF
+263 DSVAQTLAPF

-320 SAAVCGTPRPAAQKA
+320 SAAVCGTPRPAAQRVIKEVEA
-335 IREIE
+335 
-340 QMSRG
+340 MSRG

-351 GWVDSKGE
+351 GWIDSKGE

-366 RCAQINSKNPRE
+366 RCAQINSTNPRE

-391 DPAKEYG
+391 DPAKEYA

-403 LLPIREALETH
+403 LLPIREALESA

>member
-1 MNSAKSITVHS
+1 VNSPPVRTIEVS
-12 HEISE
+12 
-17 AKDLLAL
+17 DPQNLLSL
-24 LPTSTSMAWVRGG
+24 LPDSQSLAWVRGG

-44 EFDRLEVTGSD
+44 EFDRLEVVGAD
-55 RFEQIRIWWRERC
+55 RFEKIRLWWREHC
-68 AHFSIQ
+68 AHFTIH
-74 DQVKKFGT
+74 DEVKKFGT
-82 GPILMVS
+82 GPLLFLS
-89 GSFEAD
+89 GTFDAD
-95 EPSVAIIP
+95 EISVAIIP
-103 EVVVGQRNGR
+103 KVIVGQRNGR
-113 TWLTWFGEEAA
+113 TWVTWIGEASAPELTPAA
-124 PNFLKPEVVE
+124 QPE

-147 PTQWEANVDKAL
+147 PSQWEINVGKAL
-159 ARIHSGE
+159 AKIYSGE

-181 LPFDTRHV
+181 LPFDARHI
-189 MRKLSEKYGST
+189 MNKLAENYSST
-200 WIFAVDNLVGATPE
+200 WIFSVANLVGATPE
-214 LLVRLNKGLI
+214 LLVRLNKGLV

-231 TIQRTGDDERDLAL
+231 TIQRTGDDQRDLAL

-263 ESVAQTLAPF
+263 DSVAQTLAPF

-320 SAAVCGTPRPAAQKA
+320 SAAVCGTPRPAAQRVIKEVEA
-335 IREIE
+335 
-340 QMSRG
+340 MSRG

-351 GWVDSKGE
+351 GWIDSKGE

-366 RCAQINSKNPRE
+366 RCAQINSTNPRE

-391 DPAKEYG
+391 DPAKEYA

-403 LLPIREALETH
+403 LLPIREALESA

>member
-1 MNSAKSITVHS
+1 MKSTSVHS
-12 HEISE
+12 IEVSE
-17 AKDLLAL
+17 AQNLLSL
-24 LPTSTSMAWVRGG
+24 LPNSSALAWVRGG

-44 EFDRLEVTGSD
+44 EFDRLEVAGAD
-55 RFEQIRIWWRERC
+55 RFEKIRLWWRERC
-68 AHFSIQ
+68 AHFTIH
-74 DQVKKFGT
+74 DEVKKFGT
-82 GPILMVS
+82 GPLLFLS
-89 GSFEAD
+89 GTFDAD
-95 EPSVAIIP
+95 EVSVAIIP
-103 EVVVGQRNGR
+103 KVLVGQRNGR
-113 TWLTWFGEEAA
+113 TWITWFGDESA
-124 PNFLKPEVVE
+124 PELQAGVKPE

-147 PTQWEANVDKAL
+147 PTQWEINVGKAL
-159 ARIHSGE
+159 AKIHSGE

-181 LPFDTRHV
+181 LPFDSRHI
-189 MRKLSEKYGST
+189 MAKLAENYSST
-200 WIFAVDNLVGATPE
+200 WIFSVANLVGATPE
-214 LLVRLNKGLI
+214 LLVRLNKGLV

-263 ESVAQTLAPF
+263 DSVAQTLAPF

-320 SAAVCGTPRPAAQKA
+320 SAAVCGTPRPAAQRVIK
-335 IREIE
+335 EIE
-340 QMSRG
+340 DMSRG

-351 GWVDSKGE
+351 GWIDSKGE

-366 RCAQINSKNPRE
+366 RCAQINPANARE

-391 DPAKEYG
+391 DPAKEYA

-403 LLPIREALETH
+403 LLPIREALESA

>member
-1 MNSAKSITVHS
+1 VNSPSVRTIEVSDAQ
-12 HEISE
+12 
-17 AKDLLAL
+17 DLLSL
-24 LPTSTSMAWVRGG
+24 LPDSESLAWVRGG

-44 EFDRLEVTGSD
+44 EFDRLEVVGAD
-55 RFEQIRIWWRERC
+55 RFEKIRLWWREHC
-68 AHFSIQ
+68 AHFTIH
-74 DQVKKFGT
+74 DEVKKFGT
-82 GPILMVS
+82 GPLLFLS
-89 GSFEAD
+89 GTFDAD
-95 EPSVAIIP
+95 EVSVAIIP
-103 EVVVGQRNGR
+103 KVIVGQRNGR
-113 TWLTWFGEEAA
+113 TWVTWIGEANAPELTPAA
-124 PNFLKPEVVE
+124 QPE

-147 PTQWEANVDKAL
+147 PAQWEINVGKAL
-159 ARIHSGE
+159 AKIYSGE

-181 LPFDTRHV
+181 LPFDARHI
-189 MRKLSEKYGST
+189 MNKLAENYSST
-200 WIFAVDNLVGATPE
+200 WIFSVANLVGATPE
-214 LLVRLNKGLI
+214 LLVRLNKGLV

-231 TIQRTGDDERDLAL
+231 TIQRTGDDQRDLAL

-263 ESVAQTLAPF
+263 DSVAQTLAPF

-320 SAAVCGTPRPAAQKA
+320 SAAVCGTPRPAAQRVIKEVEA
-335 IREIE
+335 
-340 QMSRG
+340 MSRG

-351 GWVDSKGE
+351 GWIDSKGE

-366 RCAQINSKNPRE
+366 RCAQINSTNPRE

-391 DPAKEYG
+391 DPAKEYA

-403 LLPIREALETH
+403 LLPIREALESA

>member
-1 MNSAKSITVHS
+1 MSHVKSVAVHTQ
-12 HEISE
+12 EIGESKE
-17 AKDLLAL
+17 LLAL
-24 LPTSTSMAWVRGG
+24 LPDSSALAWIRGG

-44 EFDRLEVTGSD
+44 EFDRLEVTGND
-55 RFEQIRIWWRERC
+55 RFEQIRLWWRERC
-68 AHFSIQ
+68 AHFAIH

-82 GPILMVS
+82 GPMLFIS
-89 GSFEAD
+89 GSFDSD
-95 EPSVAIIP
+95 EKSLAMIP
-103 EVVVGQRNGR
+103 QIVVGQRNGR
-113 TWLTWFGEEAA
+113 TWVTWFGDEVMPTFDA
-124 PNFLKPEVVE
+124 PTPVTE
-134 APLNLS
+134 PLNLR

-147 PTQWEANVDKAL
+147 PAQWEINVKNAL
-159 ARIHSGE
+159 DRIHKGE

-181 LPFDTRHV
+181 LPFDARHV
-189 MRKLSEKYGST
+189 MQKLSEKYGST
-200 WIFAVDNLVGATPE
+200 WIFSVDNLVGATPE
-214 LLVRLNKGLI
+214 LLVRLNKGLV

-263 ESVAQTLAPF
+263 ESVAQMLAPF

-320 SAAVCGTPRPAAQKA
+320 SAAVCGTPRHAAQKA
-335 IREIE
+335 IKEVE

-351 GWVDSKGE
+351 GWIDSKGE

-366 RCAQINSKNPRE
+366 RCAEINSQNPRE

-403 LLPIREALETH
+403 LLPIREALEPR